1 MSSSINKSTSKR
13 NTNMNMETRAY
24 ESYFVYKLW
33 KIFPSQLPVSHYF
46 LEVAVAGPVDD
57 FLESS
62 TFS

>member
-1 MSSSINKSTSKR
+1 
-13 NTNMNMETRAY
+13 MNMETRAY